1 MRLKG
6 YMSIEATYIFTIT
19 AWIVVSLIRFDFYLH
34 NNLLSDACKVL
45 GGIRYYQA
53 ERFYYKG
60 ESIKEKNIANSP
72 VLGEDYDF
80 VNDACGDI
88 EKNLSTYYEE
98 KNLGLDGE
106 LSKTALDK
114 VVTIGDNANLVRSG
128 GQVVKLIGGIAN
140 AD

>member
-1 MRLKG
+1 M
-6 YMSIEATYIFTIT
+6 
-19 AWIVVSLIRFDFYLH
+19 
-34 NNLLSDACKVL
+34 
-45 GGIRYYQA
+45 
-53 ERFYYKG
+53 
-60 ESIKEKNIANSP
+60 
-72 VLGEDYDF
+72 LGEDYDF
-80 VNDACGDI
+80 IDDACADI
-88 EKNLSTYYEE
+88 EKNVSAYYEE